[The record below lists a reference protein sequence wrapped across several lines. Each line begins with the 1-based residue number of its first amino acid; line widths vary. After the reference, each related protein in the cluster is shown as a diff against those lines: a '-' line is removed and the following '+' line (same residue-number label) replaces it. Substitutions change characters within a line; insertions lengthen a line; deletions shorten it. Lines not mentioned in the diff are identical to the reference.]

1 MLESIKNIVK
11 KLLGDE
17 EYEEIEIAIS
27 ASDGCKGEET
37 IAKIMEKI
45 RGEEPC

>member
-1 MLESIKNIVK
+1 MLESLKKIVK
-11 KLLGDE
+11 KVIGDE
-17 EYEEIEIAIS
+17 EAEEIEIAIS

-45 RGEEPC
+45 RGDEPC